1 MLSGSSTSGG
11 VGVGVGLRRGT
22 GGGSP
27 SVGATRSTGRCA
39 GVGVGLGDE
48 AGTAGCVLRGRSWFE
63 AADTPEPNRA
73 TATNKQQTAS
83 TAIHRAWC
91 SLNLSRFNETLGTL
105 FISDKTLREPRS
117 EEHTSELQSQSN
129 LVCRLLL

>member
-39 GVGVGLGDE
+39 GVGLGDE

-105 FISDKTLREPRS
+105 FISDKTLREP
-117 EEHTSELQSQSN
+117 
-129 LVCRLLL
+129 